1 MSSLLL
7 LADFGSTW
15 TKVTAVDRDTASVV
29 GTAAAFTTIQ
39 TGIEEGFQKAKA
51 QLMKTVPGVEDAP
64 MKACSSAAGG
74 LRMMVSGLV
83 PELTAEAARLA
94 ALGAGAK
101 VIEVFAHEMTD
112 DDLELI
118 QAEKPEIFLLTG
130 GTDGGNKDCII
141 ANAEALAE
149 IKPEF
154 PIVVAGNRA
163 ANRPIKKI
171 LDGFEYFICP
181 NVMPKLGEI
190 NIKEVQD
197 KIREIFLQEI
207 IRAKGLTEVQGM
219 IDEILMP
226 TPSAILQAMKLFS
239 EGTSNELG
247 IGELVGIDLGGAT
260 TDIYSIADGLPR
272 GLDTVLK
279 GIPEPH
285 DKRTV
290 EGDLGM
296 RYSLK
301 GILEAAGVEEIA
313 ELAGIPEDRVLELTD
328 DLAEHTDKLP
338 ETEELH
344 RLDDALAMAAV
355 ETAVRRHS
363 GTLEE
368 HYGPMGQVFLQQG
381 KDLREVTNLVVTGG
395 ALVRVPNT
403 KEIVSHCLYRDNE
416 PQYLKPRQADVYVDR
431 RYIMSAMGVLA
442 ESDPD
447 LALTIMKKEIIHE

>member
-1 MSSLLL
+1 MSSLIL

-15 TKVTAVDRDTASVV
+15 TKVTAVDRETASVA

-51 QLMKTVPGVEDAP
+51 QLLKTLPEAENAP
-64 MKACSSAAGG
+64 MQACSSAAGG

-149 IKPEF
+149 IRPDF

-171 LDGFEYFICP
+171 LDGLEFYVCP

-190 NIKEVQD
+190 HIKEVQD
-197 KIREIFLQEI
+197 KIREIFLDEI

-219 IDEILMP
+219 LDEILMP

-239 EGTSNELG
+239 EGTANELG

-301 GILEAAGVEEIA
+301 GILEAAGIATVA
-313 ELAGIPEDRVLELTD
+313 ELASIPEDRVIELTD
-328 DLAEHTDKLP
+328 DLSEHTDKLP
-338 ETEELH
+338 ETEELQ
-344 RLDDALAMAAV
+344 RLDDALAKAAV
-355 ETAVRRHS
+355 ETAVRRHA

-368 HYGPMGQVFLQQG
+368 HYGPMGQVFMQQG

-395 ALVRVPNT
+395 ALVRVDNT
-403 KEIVSHCLYRDNE
+403 KEIVRHCLYRDNE
-416 PQYLKPRQADVYVDR
+416 PQYLKPREADVYVDR

>member
-1 MSSLLL
+1 MSSLIL

-15 TKVTAVDRDTASVV
+15 TKVTAVDRETASVA

-51 QLMKTVPGVEDAP
+51 QLLKTLPEAENAP
-64 MKACSSAAGG
+64 MQACSSAAGG

-149 IKPEF
+149 IRPDF

-171 LDGFEYFICP
+171 LDGLEFYVCP

-190 NIKEVQD
+190 HIKEVQD
-197 KIREIFLQEI
+197 KIREIFLEEI

-219 IDEILMP
+219 LDEILMP

-239 EGTSNELG
+239 EGTANELG

-301 GILEAAGVEEIA
+301 GILEAAGVATVA
-313 ELAGIPEDRVLELTD
+313 ELAGIPEDRVIELTD
-328 DLAEHTDKLP
+328 DLSEHTDKLP
-338 ETEELH
+338 ETEELQ
-344 RLDDALAMAAV
+344 RLDDAFAKAAV
-355 ETAVRRHS
+355 ETAVRRHA

-368 HYGPMGQVFLQQG
+368 HYGPMGQVFMQQG

-395 ALVRVPNT
+395 ALVRVDNT
-403 KEIVSHCLYRDNE
+403 KEIVRHCLYRDNE
-416 PQYLKPRQADVYVDR
+416 PQYLKPREADVYVDR

>member
-1 MSSLLL
+1 MSSIIL

-15 TKVTAVDRDTASVV
+15 TKVTAVDRETASVV

-51 QLMKTVPGVEDAP
+51 QLLKTVPEAENAP

-149 IKPEF
+149 IKPDF
-154 PIVVAGNRA
+154 PIVVAGNRS
-163 ANRPIKKI
+163 ANRQIKKI
-171 LDGFEYFICP
+171 LDGLEYFICP

-197 KIREIFLQEI
+197 KIREIFLKEI
-207 IRAKGLTEVQGM
+207 IRAKGLTEIQGM
-219 IDEILMP
+219 LDDILMP

-239 EGTSNELG
+239 EGTENELG

-285 DKRTV
+285 EKRTV

-301 GILEAAGVEEIA
+301 GILEAVGVEEIA
-313 ELAGIPEDRVLELTD
+313 ELSDLPEDRVVELTD
-328 DLAEHTDKLP
+328 DLSKHTDKLP
-338 ETEELH
+338 ETEELQ
-344 RLDDALAMAAV
+344 RLDDALAKAAV
-355 ETAVRRHS
+355 ETAVRRHA

-368 HYGPMGQVFLQQG
+368 HYGPMGKVYLQQG

-395 ALVRVPNT
+395 ALVRVPHT
-403 KEIVSHCLYRDNE
+403 KEIVQHCLYRQNE

-442 ESDPD
+442 ESDSD